1 MYSQIKIEALINR
14 KSDLVWQCW
23 TTPEHITK
31 WNFASDDWC
40 CPSVRVELRE
50 GGKYCA
56 RMESK
61 DGTMGFDFEGVY
73 EKFIP
78 GQKIVFLMDDGRR
91 AITTFE
97 SLGDKTRVITVFDA
111 EKQNAEELQQQG
123 WQAILNQFRKHV
135 ESL

>member
-1 MYSQIKIEALINR
+1 MYSQIRIETLVGR

-40 CPSVRVELRE
+40 CPSARIELRE

-56 RMESK
+56 RMESR
-61 DGTMGFDFEGVY
+61 DGSAGFDFEGVY

-78 GQKIVFLMDDGRR
+78 GRKIVFLMDDGRR
-91 AITTFE
+91 ATTTFE
-97 SLGDKTRVITVFDA
+97 SLGDSTRVVTVFDA
-111 EKQNAEELQQQG
+111 ENQNPEELQQQG
-123 WQAILNQFRKHV
+123 WQAILNQFKKHV